1 MTTLSKGTAVQV
13 IGNAFPNVKGIITNV
28 EENRV
33 DVAFKMFIQD
43 REIWD
48 MVSLRIEN
56 VKAIDNSKDY
66 IVTNDGE
73 LIEYDEDI
81 QE

>member
-13 IGNAFPNVKGIITNV
+13 IGNVFPNVKGIVTNV

-48 MVSLRIEN
+48 MVSLPLQN
-56 VKAIDNSKDY
+56 VKAIDNGKDY
-66 IVTNDGE
+66 VFYNNQP
-73 LIEYDEDI
+73 IEYDEDI

>member
-1 MTTLSKGTAVQV
+1 MTTLSKGIAVQV
-13 IGNAFPNVKGIITNV
+13 IGNVFPNVKGIITNV

-66 IVTNDGE
+66 VFYKNE
-73 LIEYDEDI
+73 AIEYNEDI

>member
-13 IGNAFPNVKGIITNV
+13 IGNVFPNVKGIVTNV
-28 EENRV
+28 EDDRV
-33 DVAFKMFIQD
+33 DLVFKMFIQD

-48 MVSLRIEN
+48 TVSLPIEN

-66 IVTNDGE
+66 VFYNNE
-73 LIEYDEDI
+73 PIEYDEDI